1 MWTRAII
8 KEKARNV
15 LRTNYW
21 KAFLVSI
28 IIIIALGGYSNSRIN
43 LNYNSANTHHSLISL
58 NIFPPFVVTTF
69 DRISFFLAS
78 AAFFILILR
87 VFAGYM
93 LEVGGRKFFVR
104 AAENEG
110 SDLNYLGYCFQKDR
124 YLNVLFTMLTRSIFT
139 ILWTLLLIIPGIIKS
154 FAYSMVPYILADNP
168 NMDYKR
174 AIELS
179 VKMTDGH
186 KWNMFVLDLSF
197 LGWYIL
203 GLLALF
209 IGTLFVHPYVDSTYA
224 QLYLILR
231 QNAIDEGISTEEEL
245 NLEAN
250 NIYE

>member
-1 MWTRAII
+1 MWTRAFI

-21 KAFLVSI
+21 KSFLVSFI
-28 IIIIALGGYSNSRIN
+28 ILIALTGYNNPRTN
-43 LNYNSANTHHSLISL
+43 LNYNTANNNNSFISL

-69 DRISFFLAS
+69 DKISFFLAS

-87 VFAGYM
+87 VIAGYM
-93 LEVGGRKFFVR
+93 LEVGGRKFFIKT
-104 AAENEG
+104 AENDG
-110 SDLNYLGYCFQKDR
+110 SDLNYLGYCFKKDR
-124 YLNVLFTMLTRSIFT
+124 YLNVLFTMLIRDIFT

-154 FAYSMVPYILADNP
+154 YAYNMVPYILADNP
-168 NMDYKR
+168 TLDYKR
-174 AIELS
+174 AIDLS
-179 VKMTDGH
+179 IKMTDGH

-203 GLLALF
+203 GFLAL
-209 IGTLFVHPYVDSTYA
+209 IVGTLFVHPYVDSTYA

-231 QNAIDEGISTEEEL
+231 QNAIDEGITTKEEL
-245 NLEAN
+245 NLEYS

>member
-1 MWTRAII
+1 MWTRAFI

-28 IIIIALGGYSNSRIN
+28 IVLIALGGYSNSRVN
-43 LNYNSANTHHSLISL
+43 LNYNNANTHQSLISL
-58 NIFPPFVVTTF
+58 NIIPPFIVTTF

-93 LEVGGRKFFVR
+93 FEVGGRKFFIR
-104 AAENEG
+104 ASEKDD
-110 SDLNYLGYCFQKDR
+110 SDLNYMMYCFKKDR
-124 YLNVLFTMLTRSIFT
+124 YLNVLFTMLIRSIFT
-139 ILWTLLLIIPGIIKS
+139 LLWTLLLIIPGIIKS

-168 NMDYKR
+168 TLDYKR

-203 GLLALF
+203 GLLAFF
-209 IGTLFVHPYVDSTYA
+209 IGTLFVHPYYNATYA
-224 QLYLILR
+224 ELYLILR
-231 QNAIDEGISTEEEL
+231 QSAIDEGITTNEEL
-245 NLEAN
+245 NIEAAN
-250 NIYE
+250 NYE